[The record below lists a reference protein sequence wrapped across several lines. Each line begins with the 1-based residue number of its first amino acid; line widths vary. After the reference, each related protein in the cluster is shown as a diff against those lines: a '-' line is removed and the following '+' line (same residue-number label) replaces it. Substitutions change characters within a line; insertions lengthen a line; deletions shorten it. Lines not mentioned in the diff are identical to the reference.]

1 MAGYALFLLRR
12 QHIVDAEVL
21 IDFVSVAFNKTVNKS
36 WVARHMHKLGFSSH
50 RPAGQPL
57 KYFKKDA
64 LPTAIQFVED
74 TRPVLNAFNDKS
86 RIVAVDQISFW
97 DNGLVTSCYAP
108 IGR

>member
-1 MAGYALFLLRR
+1 
-12 QHIVDAEVL
+12 VL
-21 IDFVSVAFNKTVNKS
+21 IDFLSVAVNKTVNKS
-36 WVARHMHKLGFSSH
+36 WVSRHMHKLGFSSH

-64 LPTAIQFVED
+64 LPTAIQFVEV

-86 RIVAVDQISFW
+86 RIVAVDQINFW
-97 DNGLVTSCYAP
+97 HNGLVTSCYAP